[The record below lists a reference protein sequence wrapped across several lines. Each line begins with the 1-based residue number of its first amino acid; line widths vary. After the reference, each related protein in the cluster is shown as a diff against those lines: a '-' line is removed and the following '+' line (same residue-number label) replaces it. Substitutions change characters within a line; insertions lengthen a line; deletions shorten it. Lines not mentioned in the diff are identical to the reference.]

1 MATHLVIGTAGKPN
15 HKFNFK
21 QLQWHQTTVAFWD
34 LL

>member
-21 QLQWHQTTVAFWD
+21 QLQ
-34 LL
+34 